1 MKHVEELIK
10 RYPALAGIEGALNA
24 AADMLIGV
32 FEHGGKLLLCGN
44 GGSAADCDHI
54 AGELCKGFLSRRPLS
69 QEERGIMK
77 NACPEIP
84 DALLDSLQQGLPAIS
99 LPAASA
105 LMTATAN
112 DCAADNVFAQQIMAL
127 GNIGDALVCISTSG
141 NAANVCAA
149 AQVARARGLFVLALT
164 GADGG
169 KLASLADLCVKA
181 PETETY
187 KVQEL
192 HLPIYHAL
200 CAEAEAH
207 FFS

>member
-1 MKHVEELIK
+1 MKYIEELIK
-10 RYPALAGIEGALNA
+10 RYPALAGSEGTLNA

-54 AGELCKGFLSRRPLS
+54 AGELCKGFLSRRPLAE
-69 QEERGIMK
+69 EERGIMK
-77 NACPEIP
+77 KACPEIA
-84 DALLDSLQQGLPAIS
+84 DSLLDSLQQGLPAIS
-99 LPAASA
+99 LPSAAP
-105 LMTATAN
+105 LMTAVAN
-112 DCAADNVFAQQIMAL
+112 DCAPDNVFAQQVMAL
-127 GNIGDALVCISTSG
+127 GNIGDMLLCISTSG

-164 GADGG
+164 GESGG
-169 KLASLADLCVKA
+169 KLASCADICVKA

-192 HLPIYHAL
+192 HLPVYHAI
-200 CAEAEAH
+200 CAEAESH
-207 FFS
+207 FFA

>member
-1 MKHVEELIK
+1 MKYITELIK
-10 RYPALAGIEGALNA
+10 RYPALAGIEGTLNA

-54 AGELCKGFLSRRPLS
+54 AGELCKGFLSRRPLAA
-69 QEERGIMK
+69 EERGIMK
-77 NACPEIP
+77 KACPEIA
-84 DALLDSLQQGLPAIS
+84 DSLLDSLQQGLPAIS
-99 LPAASA
+99 LPSAAP
-105 LMTATAN
+105 LMTAVAN
-112 DCAADNVFAQQIMAL
+112 DCAPDNVFAQQVMAL
-127 GNIGDALVCISTSG
+127 GNIGDMLLCISTSG

-164 GADGG
+164 GESGG
-169 KLASLADLCVKA
+169 KLASCADICVKA

-192 HLPIYHAL
+192 HLPVYHAF
-200 CAEAEAH
+200 CAEAESH
-207 FFS
+207 FFA

>member
-1 MKHVEELIK
+1 MKYISELIT
-10 RYPALAGIEGALNA
+10 RYPALAGIEGTLNA
-24 AADMLIGV
+24 AAEALIGV

-54 AGELCKGFLSRRPLS
+54 AGELCKGFLSRRPLAA
-69 QEERGIMK
+69 EEREIMK
-77 NACPEIP
+77 RGCPDIP
-84 DALLDSLQQGLPAIS
+84 EELLDSLQQGLPAVS
-99 LPAASA
+99 LPAAA
-105 LMTATAN
+105 PLMTAVAN
-112 DCAADNVFAQQIMAL
+112 DCAADNVFAQQVMAL
-127 GNIGDALVCISTSG
+127 GNIGDMLMCISTSG

-164 GADGG
+164 GGDGG
-169 KLASLADLCVKA
+169 KLAKLADIAVIA
-181 PETETY
+181 PEKETY